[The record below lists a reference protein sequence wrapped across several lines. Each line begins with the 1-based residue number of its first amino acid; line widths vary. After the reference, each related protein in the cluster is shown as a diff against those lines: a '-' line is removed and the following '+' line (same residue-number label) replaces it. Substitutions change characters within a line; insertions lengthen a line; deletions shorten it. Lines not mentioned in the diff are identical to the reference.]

1 MELVDLLNQSLL
13 FLPKSWKEL
22 GYTSYYNCVINEG
35 QKYLDLI
42 SEIDD
47 STIWGKDYRIGNLT
61 KPHLFMA
68 ARDFFQA
75 IKETLDCYLNEGNP
89 HKAYNILDKKL
100 SQTENET
107 ISQPLMY
114 YLGFIPLYKQFYRLM
129 HIEGKAELKD
139 IFHCPFELRH
149 KVNSNRYSLPGYPTL
164 YLANSIYVA
173 YQEIGAPDYD
183 NLNVSKFMF
192 TGYPNNTEELLDMTN
207 KTMSHC
213 PEYQFK
219 FLARWIL
226 TMSCSIKVGYP
237 DSPFKPEYVI
247 PQIIFQWVKN
257 NVNVGDKKNVIGV
270 SYSSTKIQDYKTG
283 FYGFFYNTAIPIH
296 HSNVRGYCD
305 GLSKQFC
312 LTKPVS
318 FNEIL
323 KSNSKIE
330 LQGQVKTVEINGDP
344 TEYIKTDFGKI
355 EQVLTEPKYSDL
367 FYVDG
372 RKFEQ

>member
-35 QKYLDLI
+35 QKYLDLL

-47 STIWGKDYRIGNLT
+47 YTIWGKDRIIKDLT
-61 KPHLFMA
+61 KQHLLIV
-68 ARDFFQA
+68 ARDFYDTV
-75 IKETLDCYLNEGNP
+75 KDTLDCYLNEGNP
-89 HKAYNILDKKL
+89 HKAYNMLDKKL
-100 SQTENET
+100 SQKLNDDL
-107 ISQPLMY
+107 SFPLMY
-114 YLGFIPLYKQFYRLM
+114 YLEFNNIYPEFYRLRS
-129 HIEGKAELKD
+129 KKDQAELND
-139 IFHCPFELRH
+139 LFHVPFELRH
-149 KVNSNRYSLPGYPTL
+149 TIKSNRYSIPGYPTL
-164 YLANSIYVA
+164 YLSNSVFVA
-173 YQEIGAPDYD
+173 YHEIGALEYD
-183 NLNVSKFMF
+183 NLYVSKFRY
-192 TGYPNNTEELLDMTN
+192 TGFPNNSETLLDMTN
-207 KTMSHC
+207 KPMSC
-213 PEYQFK
+213 FPECQFK

-226 TMSCSIKVGYP
+226 TMSCNISVGYP

-257 NVNVGDKKNVIGV
+257 NVNIGYNKNVIGV

-283 FYGFFYNTAIPIH
+283 FYGFFYNTAIPIQ
-296 HSNVRGYCD
+296 HSNESGYCD
-305 GLSKQFC
+305 VLSKQFC

-318 FNEIL
+318 FNKIL
-323 KSNSKIE
+323 KSNSNVE

>member
-13 FLPKSWKEL
+13 FLPKNWKEL

-61 KPHLFMA
+61 KQHLFMA

-75 IKETLDCYLNEGNP
+75 IKETLDCYLNEANP

-100 SQTENET
+100 CQKLNDG
-107 ISQPLMY
+107 ISFPLMY
-114 YLGFIPLYKQFYRLM
+114 YLEFNKIYPQFYRLRSKKD
-129 HIEGKAELKD
+129 HAELND
-139 IFHCPFELRH
+139 LFHVPFELRH
-149 KVNSNRYSLPGYPTL
+149 IINSNRYSLPGYPTL
-164 YLANSIYVA
+164 YLSNSVYVA
-173 YQEIGAPDYD
+173 YHEIGAPDYD
-183 NLNVSKFMF
+183 NLYVSKFGY
-192 TGYPNNTEELLDMTN
+192 TGFPNNTETLLDMTN
-207 KTMSHC
+207 KPMSYF
-213 PEYQFK
+213 PECQFK

-226 TMSCSIKVGYP
+226 TMSCSVKVGYP
-237 DSPFKPEYVI
+237 DSSFKPEYVI

-257 NVNVGDKKNVIGV
+257 NVNIGDNKKVIGV
-270 SYSSTKIQDYKTG
+270 SYSSTKIQDYKAG
-283 FYGFFYNTAIPIH
+283 FYGFFYNTAIPIQ
-296 HSNVRGYCD
+296 HSNESGYCD
-305 GLSKQFC
+305 FLSKQFC

-318 FNEIL
+318 FQEIL
-323 KSNSKIE
+323 KSNSKVE
-330 LQGQVKTVEINGDP
+330 LQDQVKTVEIKGDP
-344 TEYIKTDFGKI
+344 VEYIKTDFGKI

-372 RKFEQ
+372 RKFK